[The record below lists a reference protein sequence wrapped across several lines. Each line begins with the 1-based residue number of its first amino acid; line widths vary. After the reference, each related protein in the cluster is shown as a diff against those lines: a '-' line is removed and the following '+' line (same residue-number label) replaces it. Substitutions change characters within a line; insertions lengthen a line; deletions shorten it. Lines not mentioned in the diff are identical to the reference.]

1 VSFEPLCPVERVA
14 VAEAHLAQLEL
25 PPGSPRLGIRT
36 LERLRLVKLAL
47 ADDDVSD
54 EAFVELLTDWNQH
67 LGTLDAHTADAAA
80 FELRRYTQIV
90 EGLRPAAREEDA

>member
-1 VSFEPLCPVERVA
+1 VSFERLSPVERVA

-25 PPGSPRLGIRT
+25 PPGSPRLGVGT

-54 EAFVELLTDWNQH
+54 DRFVELLAEWDAH
-67 LGTLDAHTADAAA
+67 LGTLDAHDADAAR

-90 EGLRPAAREEDA
+90 EGLRPPGERNP